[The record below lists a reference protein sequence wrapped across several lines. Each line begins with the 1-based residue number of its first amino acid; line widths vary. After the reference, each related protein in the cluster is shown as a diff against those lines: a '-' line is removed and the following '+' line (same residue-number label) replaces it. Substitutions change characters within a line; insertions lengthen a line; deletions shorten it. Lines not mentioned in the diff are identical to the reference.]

1 MIVSIQVLL
10 LLLILINITTLS
22 ITNRTTSDDISKW
35 RNDYHPELIDFH
47 NDKGIQNEY
56 SKQYVYI
63 HQYDKDNHPVI
74 YYNVSN
80 YDKNNRNLN
89 DVKRLTIYILDKALR
104 LSNDDKFIV
113 IVDLKNFSIT
123 KTMDIDMINMVL
135 HMIQSSTMLHKA
147 IAINSPYIFQTVW
160 NMIKVLLN
168 YDTRSKVAFFSIKD
182 LPQLVDNDN
191 LPIGFRS
198 PLTQSCS

>member
-1 MIVSIQVLL
+1 VLL
-10 LLLILINITTLS
+10 LLLILVLVN
-22 ITNRTTSDDISKW
+22 TTSTNNSSDILKW
-35 RNDYHPELIDFH
+35 RLDYKPELIDFNH
-47 NDKGIQNEY
+47 DKGIQNEY

-104 LSNDDKFIV
+104 LSHDDKFIV
-113 IVDLKNFSIT
+113 IVDLKNFSIA
-123 KTMDIDMINMVL
+123 KTMDFDMINMVL

-147 IAINSPYIFQTVW
+147 IAINSPYIFKTVW

-168 YDTRSKVAFFSIKD
+168 NDTRSKVAFYSINE
-182 LPQLVDNDN
+182 LIQVVDYDN
-191 LPIGFRS
+191 LPTGFR
-198 PLTQSCS
+198 LQTC